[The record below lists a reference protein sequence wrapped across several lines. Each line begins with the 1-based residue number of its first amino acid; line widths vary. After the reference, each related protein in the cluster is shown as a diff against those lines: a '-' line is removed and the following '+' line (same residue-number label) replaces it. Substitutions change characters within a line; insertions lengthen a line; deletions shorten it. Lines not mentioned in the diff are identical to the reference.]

1 MHTQKLFVFRCSAK
15 ELTLSITPECVGE
28 MATLWQTDGFC
39 GLLSDTTGVFASC
52 IAALGPAYMENCEYD
67 VCSQDN
73 VDNAKDAACRSLA
86 AFNLECS
93 NIGLGADWRAV
104 SGCGTHNGLRLS
116 VLFFAGFYHHR
127 GRLNVFGVLR
137 ISHLAPRFPYLNY
150 TNNSNI
156 SSSLHLSW
164 YRCTSHFV
172 SR

>member
-1 MHTQKLFVFRCSAK
+1 MLCIVKSQSQCQRVYACMNTQILSLFRCSAK

-116 VLFFAGFYHHR
+116 M
-127 GRLNVFGVLR
+127 
-137 ISHLAPRFPYLNY
+137 S
-150 TNNSNI
+150 
-156 SSSLHLSW
+156 SSSL
-164 YRCTSHFV
+164 TSTIIGGA
-172 SR
+172 